1 MKKHTKSIL
10 LTLMILLVSISIIAC
25 DGENVDLT
33 NIKGSMGELE
43 ELVEKDEN
51 LETIFHLPNGEMLKL
66 KASKDFLDE
75 FTIGDNY
82 TFAYDESIG
91 EIVAFDY
98 IEVKEEKNNDPIL
111 EEDVKSIPISSGKV
125 DVDSL
130 TLVSTVETVVTDTD
144 REDLINL
151 YTSAMEDEN
160 GELMLDDGQEW
171 KLIVHTENGDFVL
184 FDEYVQGMPLEL
196 YVFTEDGDFR
206 IATVQAGTAN
216 LTLTEYRYDVDSNTF
231 QARTGYN
238 AIDNINMIYMR

>member
-1 MKKHTKSIL
+1 MKKYSKSIL
-10 LTLMILLVSISIIAC
+10 LTLLILLVSISIIAC

-43 ELVEKDEN
+43 DLIVEDEN
-51 LETIFHLPNGEMLKL
+51 LETIFHLPNGEKLKL
-66 KASKDFLDE
+66 NASKDFLDE
-75 FTIGDNY
+75 FTIGDSY

-98 IEVKEEKNNDPIL
+98 IEVKEEENNDPIL
-111 EEDVKSIPISSGKV
+111 EEDVKSIPISAGKV

-151 YTSAMEDEN
+151 YTSAMKDEN
-160 GELMLDDGQEW
+160 GELILDDGQEW

-216 LTLTEYRYDVDSNTF
+216 LTLTEYKYDQDSNTF
-231 QARTGYN
+231 QSKTGYN